1 MTNILW
7 RPTRRACIIL
17 CLILASSTVVA
28 ANEAVETLAGYFDL
42 LATGNLESASGMWTQ
57 AAIERSSRF
66 GIEYSDIP
74 LKIDCAS
81 PIVRNL
87 ELMRNHLQPPAKQIR
102 ELPGGDFFRL
112 QYSAIA
118 EGKLVEHSYYAYFD
132 GSYYWLTYPQDY
144 FCRDWKVKESEY
156 FRIHAHPDVQKYLN
170 PAALDEADQFVE
182 RLADSLDLLQS
193 DLKTIRE
200 KKIEYY
206 YCGSDE
212 TVREITGVR
221 TKGTFDLPSND
232 IISSLF
238 PHYHEVAHLMVNVKL
253 GRLPLATHPLLR
265 EGLAVYYGGRRGNSS
280 SALMGLGA
288 FLHRKKIVEIDSL
301 LTVSSFDSNAS
312 SDIAYPVAGLFT
324 AYLLDKIGHK
334 KYLEHYRALSGSLD
348 EVRALPDSAV
358 RSELLAAV
366 DMSSWAALLSDFNTF
381 MQQQTTER
389 GPLLPGRIENAEP
402 LMEADGFAISSNKEW
417 LVFEFTANNSQPPG
431 GNLLFGY
438 DARLSEASSVMFE
451 EQYVGKLPFEGH
463 RFGVRFDANEAGL
476 YDYAGNHVLA
486 KYILGITPSD
496 EYFDPDQNKITI
508 RLKKSLVGDKLPS
521 ENDCKLVPL

>member
-7 RPTRRACIIL
+7 KSTLKACFIL
-17 CLILASSTVVA
+17 CLILASSTVSA
-28 ANEAVETLAGYFDL
+28 ANEAVETLAQYFDL
-42 LATGNLESASGMWTQ
+42 LATGNLESASGLWTQ
-57 AAIERSSRF
+57 AAVERSSRF

-74 LKIDCAS
+74 LKMDCAS

-87 ELMRNHLQPPAKQIR
+87 ELMRNHLQPPAKQVR

-118 EGKLVEHSYYAYFD
+118 GGKLVEHFYYAYFD

-144 FCRDWKVKESEY
+144 YCRDWKVKESRY

-170 PAALDEADQFVE
+170 PATLDEADQFVG
-182 RLADSLDLLQS
+182 RLADSLDLSQS
-193 DLKTIRE
+193 DLKTIHE

-206 YCGSDE
+206 YCASDE

-238 PHYHEVAHLMVNVKL
+238 PHYHEVAHLLVNVKL
-253 GRLPLATHPLLR
+253 GHLPLATHPLLR
-265 EGLAVYYGGRRGNSS
+265 EGLAVYYGGRRGNSL
-280 SALMGLGA
+280 SALIGLGA
-288 FLHRKKIVEIDSL
+288 FLHHEKIVEIDSL
-301 LTVSSFDSNAS
+301 LTMSSFDGHAS

-334 KYLEHYRALSGSLD
+334 KYMEHYRALSGNHD
-348 EVRALPDSAV
+348 EVQALPDSTV
-358 RSELLAAV
+358 RNELLAAV
-366 DMSSWAALLSDFNTF
+366 GMSSWAALLGDFNTF
-381 MQQQTTER
+381 MQQQTAQR
-389 GPLLPGRIENAEP
+389 GPLLPGRVENAEL
-402 LMEADGFAISSNKEW
+402 LMKTEGLAVSSNKEW
-417 LVFEFTANNSQPPG
+417 LIFEFTASASEPPS
-431 GNLLFGY
+431 GNLLFGH
-438 DARLSEASSVMFE
+438 DTLLSEASSVMFE
-451 EQYVGKLPFEGH
+451 EQYTDKRPFEGY

-476 YDYAGNHVLA
+476 YDYAANLVLA

-496 EYFDPDQNKITI
+496 EYYDFDQNKITI
-508 RLKKSLVGDKLPS
+508 RFNKSLVGDKLPS
-521 ENDCKLVPL
+521 ENDSKLIPL